1 MLATLKLSL
10 ILIREQCREPVGIFW
25 ALIAPAGFF
34 CFANWSD
41 RNIFLEEGG
50 AFLLRAGWYLAYI
63 GLMTA
68 LFGFGLY
75 LIGRRE
81 SGFIRTFA
89 YASRSRMQFIGAQFL
104 ASLTLSILYGLFFM
118 LVTSLAFQPN
128 ISSAPLFALLIR
140 FICTTMILM
149 VGCVTFSA
157 LPLTFQTAS
166 SLMSIL
172 SMPLIM
178 LGLASTRT
186 DAVAL
191 HWINFVNPYF
201 VAGEFISGGVT
212 DFSVAPILHFVLLL
226 ALGIYGLLCFKINPI
241 WSRY

>member
-1 MLATLKLSL
+1 MLTTLKLSL

-41 RNIFLEEGG
+41 RHIFSEESGV
-50 AFLLRAGWYLAYI
+50 FLLRAGWYLAYI

-89 YASRSRMQFIGAQFL
+89 YAGRSRMQFVGAQFL
-104 ASLTLSILYGLFFM
+104 ASLTLSILYGLFF
-118 LVTSLAFQPN
+118 LFVTSLVFQPS
-128 ISSAPLFALLIR
+128 ISGAPLVGTLIR
-140 FICTTMILM
+140 FICATTILM
-149 VGCVTFSA
+149 AGCVTFSA

-178 LGLASTRT
+178 LGLASTKT

-191 HWINFVNPYF
+191 HWINFINPYF
-201 VAGEFISGGVT
+201 VAGEFISGTTG
-212 DFSVAPILHFVLLL
+212 FSVAPILHFALLL